1 MSGDK
6 DPARSEVKASVPLV
20 VRGVTKK
27 HTSRTGRQ
35 LVRSSGGDV
44 RITCTP
50 KDTKMVV
57 ERRGTEKNVVWS
69 ESRGSSGRKTVKQV
83 GGGVETQP
91 RSGEA
96 ERPGP
101 EGCA

>member
-1 MSGDK
+1 M
-6 DPARSEVKASVPLV
+6 
-20 VRGVTKK
+20 
-27 HTSRTGRQ
+27 
-35 LVRSSGGDV
+35 RSSGGDV

-50 KDTKMVV
+50 EDPKVV
-57 ERRGTEKNVVWS
+57 VARRVTEKSVVWS
-69 ESRGSSGRKTVKQV
+69 RSRRSSGRKTVKQV

-96 ERPGP
+96 ERPGS